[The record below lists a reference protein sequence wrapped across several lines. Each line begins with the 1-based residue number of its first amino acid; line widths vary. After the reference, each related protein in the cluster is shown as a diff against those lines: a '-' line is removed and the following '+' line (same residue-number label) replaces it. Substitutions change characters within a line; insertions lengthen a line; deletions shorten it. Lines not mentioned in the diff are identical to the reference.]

1 MQSQTGFNLTH
12 LQETIIR
19 PAPEP
24 KPLIPEESLDQM
36 LYGTLTGLGLFLVI
50 VVFCWILMQKVESD
64 KRKKKQ
70 AEQVRNHKFHWQPT
84 FQAEARRKKQ
94 KNEKGDSRS
103 DDNIV

>member
-1 MQSQTGFNLTH
+1 
-12 LQETIIR
+12 
-19 PAPEP
+19 
-24 KPLIPEESLDQM
+24 M

-70 AEQVRNHKFHWQPT
+70 AEQVFNPCAGFLVNSS

-94 KNEKGDSRS
+94 KTEKGDSRS